1 MSEDGKE
8 FMWASVTILFA
19 IAMTLIFQDELW
31 RFIEYVLD
39 FGM

>member
-19 IAMTLIFQDELW
+19 IAMTLIFHERLW
-31 RFIEYVLD
+31 QFIEFVLD
-39 FGM
+39 YGM